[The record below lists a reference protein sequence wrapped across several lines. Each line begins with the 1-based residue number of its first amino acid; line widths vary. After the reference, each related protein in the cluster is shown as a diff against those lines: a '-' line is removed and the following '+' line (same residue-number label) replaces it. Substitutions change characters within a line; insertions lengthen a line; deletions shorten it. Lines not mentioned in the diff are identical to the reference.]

1 MTLPH
6 DLTPLL
12 ALAESPADSL
22 VEYVIGG
29 TVLTGADREAAAQ
42 LIADDA
48 MAIACGKAPVLD
60 WWRGRRDGGDAHTG
74 KRQQIVQTY
83 VGIAFGSPG
92 QVVND
97 DHVQGHVA
105 ELLWNRVVSERPVCR
120 DGRQLVKAH
129 PVKADPLEPGG
140 DGLIIYQRPDGVPVF
155 RLWEIKKH
163 ETQSPVSA
171 TINRASK
178 QLSDRGAEYLA
189 KLAGPETLETD
200 GDLGGLY
207 ADMVELWFDRS
218 DRAGVGVS
226 IGTSSGREPKR
237 PLAFR
242 SIRTAFPEF
251 ATSAQTEGIVV
262 AIPDFPGFAD
272 RVKEIVW
279 SGL

>member
-1 MTLPH
+1 MTLPR

-12 ALAESPADSL
+12 DLVESPAQSS

-29 TVLTGADREAAAQ
+29 AVLTGVARETAAQ
-42 LIADDA
+42 LLADDA
-48 MAIACGKAPVLD
+48 MAVACGKTPVLD
-60 WWRGRRDGGDAHTG
+60 WWRERRNGGAPHAGNRRKT
-74 KRQQIVQTY
+74 IEAY
-83 VGIAFGSPG
+83 AGIAFRSPG
-92 QVVND
+92 HEVNP

-105 ELLWNRVVSERPVCR
+105 ELLWSRVISERSVCR
-120 DGRQLVKAH
+120 DSRQLVKAL

-140 DGLIIYQRPDGVPVF
+140 DGLIIYQNGDDVLVF

-163 ETQSPVSA
+163 EAKGAVSG

-178 QLSDRGAEYLA
+178 QLNERGAEYLA
-189 KLAGPETLETD
+189 KLAGPETFVAD
-200 GDLGGLY
+200 GPLGELY
-207 ADMVELWFDRS
+207 ANMVELWFDRS

-226 IGTSSGREPKR
+226 IGTSLGREPKQ
-237 PLAFR
+237 PHSFK

-251 ATSAQTEGIVV
+251 TASAQTEGVVV
-262 AIPDFPGFAD
+262 AIPDFAGFAD